1 MGGEGGGEG
10 RAVGRGEDEGGVL
23 LDDLDRKLNFFFV
36 CNSTPHVPDTK
47 LIQFV
52 FFLRNSSRAE
62 FLMLLFFKLK
72 VRCLPK

>member
-1 MGGEGGGEG
+1 MGGEGRGGQWEG
-10 RAVGRGEDEGGVL
+10 GRMRGGVL

-52 FFLRNSSRAE
+52 FFLSNSSRAE
-62 FLMLLFFKLK
+62 LLMLLFFKLK